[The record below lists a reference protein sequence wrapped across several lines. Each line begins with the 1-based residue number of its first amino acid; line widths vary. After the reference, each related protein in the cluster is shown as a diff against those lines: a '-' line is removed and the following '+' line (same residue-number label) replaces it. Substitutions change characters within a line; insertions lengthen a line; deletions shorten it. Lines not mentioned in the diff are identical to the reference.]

1 MNKTSKIF
9 IAGHNGLAGS
19 AILRLLKQEG
29 YENLLIENKDT
40 LNLKDKKSV
49 QQWFEKNKPEYV
61 FLAAAKVGGIYANDV
76 HPAEF
81 IYDNLE
87 IQNNVI
93 HSSYLN
99 QVKKLLFMGSICIYP
114 KFASEPVNENSLL
127 CGELEPTNEW
137 YAIAKI
143 AGIKMCQAYRKQ
155 YGCNFISAMPCNLY
169 GINDNFHSMNSHVL
183 PALIK
188 RFHEAKLNNL
198 SSVTC
203 WGTGSPRREFLN
215 SDDLATALLFLMLNY
230 DEKEIINVGYGED
243 VTIKDLTESIKKV
256 SGYAGEILWDS
267 SKPNGTPKRLLDV
280 KKIFNLGWKPKIKL
294 QDGLETTYK
303 WFQEN
308 YKNNNIRN

>member
-1 MNKTSKIF
+1 MNKTSRIF

-19 AILRLLKQEG
+19 AIYRLLNNEG
-29 YENLLIENKDT
+29 YKNILTEDKNN
-40 LNLKDKKSV
+40 LNLKDKISV

-61 FLAAAKVGGIYANDV
+61 FLAAAKVGGIYANDT

-99 QVKKLLFMGSICIYP
+99 NVKKLLFMGSICIYP
-114 KFASEPVNENSLL
+114 KFAPEPVNEKSLL
-127 CGELEPTNEW
+127 SGDLEPTNEW

-198 SSVTC
+198 PSVTC

-230 DEKEIINVGYGED
+230 DEKDIINIGYGED
-243 VTIKDLTESIKKV
+243 VSIRDLTQMIKSV
-256 SGYAGEILWDS
+256 SNYNGEILWDT
-267 SKPNGTPKRLLDV
+267 SKPDGTPKRLLDV
-280 KKIFNLGWKPKIKL
+280 KKIFDLGWRPQIKL
-294 QDGLETTYK
+294 QNGLETTYK
-303 WFQEN
+303 WFEEN
-308 YKNNNIRN
+308 YKKNNIRN